1 MRRNIVSILFL
12 LCACALISSPV
23 ATAATVTLTKL
34 ASFGGGDGWLAPG
47 EGGYTFLG
55 TGNNERG
62 LTYGNGHVYLVS
74 RTGGTN
80 VRILNSTTGA
90 DLGGLNVTGVSGGT
104 FAISAAGVGADG
116 TIYAANLT
124 TQSTTT
130 PFTVYKWTS
139 EAAAPSVAYAG
150 DGGLA
155 GSRLGDDFA
164 VTGSGSSTRFA
175 AGYNSTPIVA
185 GNNSYS
191 IIDPAASTATAIAFT
206 GTPPN
211 AGDFRLGLTFVDATH
226 VLGTAGSSLYRNTSY
241 SGSAGTLINSPAIP
255 DPSGATADRLL
266 AYTTFGGSTLLAV
279 QSIGDSH
286 VTIYD
291 ASNPAA
297 PVYLASGNNT
307 SGSLTTNGNATGQI
321 AWGDITNNADGSV
334 SRTLYAMS
342 TNQGIQA
349 FVVTVPEPA
358 TLSMI
363 GLLVA
368 ACGLMARRRVS

>member
-1 MRRNIVSILFL
+1 MRRIIVSTL
-12 LCACALISSPV
+12 LLVCACACV
-23 ATAATVTLTKL
+23 ATQRSNAATMTPLL
-34 ASFGGGDGWLAPG
+34 SFGGGDGWLAPG

-62 LTYGNGHVYLVS
+62 LAYGNGHVYLVS

-80 VRILNSTTGA
+80 VRILNPTTGA

-104 FAISAAGVGADG
+104 FTLSAAGVGGDG
-116 TIYAANLT
+116 AIYAANLT

-130 PFTVYKWTS
+130 PFTVYKWAT
-139 EAAAPSVAYAG
+139 EASAPTVAYTG

-155 GSRLGDDFA
+155 ASRAGDDLA
-164 VTGSGSSTRFA
+164 VTGSGSGTRIA
-175 AGYNSTPIVA
+175 AGYNSTPNVA
-185 GNNSYS
+185 GNNGYS
-191 IIDPAASTATAIAFT
+191 IIDPTAGTATAIAFA

-211 AGDFRLGLTFVDATH
+211 AGDLRLGLTFVDATH

-241 SGSAGTLINSPAIP
+241 SGSTGTLINSPAIP

-266 AYTTFGGSTLLAV
+266 GYTTFGGMSILAI

-286 VTIYD
+286 VSIYD

-297 PVYLASGNNT
+297 PVYLASGLNVT
-307 SGSLTTNGNATGQI
+307 GTPAANGNGTGQI
-321 AWGDITNNADGSV
+321 AWGAITNNADGSV
-334 SRTLYAMS
+334 SRVLYAMS

-349 FVVTVPEPA
+349 FIVTVPEPA
-358 TLSMI
+358 TLSLV
-363 GLLVA
+363 GLLSV
-368 ACGLMARRRVS
+368 CGLSVRRRIG